1 MILITFSLLLQ
12 LGHFGFT
19 GGQLDN
25 LGTSSTCSDDIVY
38 HDATIFLKLFLYH
51 PLWLIWHLCFI
62 NLAKF
67 RRKVQFRELI
77 LFTLGIFF
85 LFKTKGLFKIFYDGA
100 YSGGTK
106 MRCGL
111 KKNYQKMLIFGVW
124 YDCTNILFIAIF
136 VILLSLYFYA
146 VQLHQY
152 ITLILALILAL
163 FLTYKRTFM
172 TCTCIT

>member
-51 PLWLIWHLCFI
+51 HLWLIWHLCFI

-67 RRKVQFRELI
+67 RRKVQFRKLK

-85 LFKTKGLFKIFYDGA
+85 LFKTKGLFKILYEGA

-106 MRCGL
+106 MRCGI
-111 KKNYQKMLIFGVW
+111 KNFLSKMLNLEFDITVRTYCSLQF
-124 YDCTNILFIAIF
+124 
-136 VILLSLYFYA
+136 LLSHYLC
-146 VQLHQY
+146 
-152 ITLILALILAL
+152 
-163 FLTYKRTFM
+163 TFM
-172 TCTCIT
+172 LCSCINISH